1 MGCGVGVGYSTG
13 PSYFMG
19 VKGSVVYS
27 WSGPF
32 IFSIQSPFFQF
43 HFIFLCSD
51 INPSTL
57 LFFLQTISLSSL
69 SLSISPTETGVGIS
83 AGKLHQ
89 FPIGDYECL
98 AVEKIINNLA
108 RGERDTTGG
117 FNVQCRK
124 NTYTTGERRRRG

>member
-69 SLSISPTETGVGIS
+69 SPFLQQKPALGSPPENFTNFRSEIM
-83 AGKLHQ
+83 
-89 FPIGDYECL
+89 
-98 AVEKIINNLA
+98 
-108 RGERDTTGG
+108 
-117 FNVQCRK
+117 NV
-124 NTYTTGERRRRG
+124 